1 MNDYCVDLNLAL
13 PLFNSNLPPIDFLK
27 SRPSWASN
35 VHTNRKLA
43 HHFMLD
49 ITNDISKELHTF
61 FNSFN
66 FRIVV
71 AEVFYTYPNGV
82 GNIHSD
88 LNKQGDYSKINWVF
102 GGKSS
107 IMNWYRVKDQT
118 IGSINTTTINS
129 YSIHYP
135 DDSVDLVHSQVVGC
149 PSLVQVGCPHHI
161 VNASEERFCLSIVFH
176 DAISNK
182 RPTMAEALEIF
193 KSYTGR
199 P

>member
-1 MNDYCVDLNLAL
+1 MNNYCVDLNLDL
-13 PLFNSNLPPIDFLK
+13 PLFNSNLAPVDFLK
-27 SRPSWASN
+27 SKPIWANN

-49 ITNDISKELHTF
+49 VAIDLSKEIHDF

-71 AEVFYTYPNGV
+71 AEVFYTYPNGI
-82 GNIHSD
+82 GSIHSD
-88 LNKQGDYSKINWVF
+88 LNKSGDYSKINWAF
-102 GGKSS
+102 GGIGSA
-107 IMNWYRVKDQT
+107 MNWYSVNDRTV
-118 IGSINTTTINS
+118 GSINTTTINS

-135 DDSVDLVHSQVVGC
+135 IESVELVHSQAVGC

-161 VNASEERFCLSIVFH
+161 VNAGEERFCLSIVFH
-176 DAISNK
+176 NAISNK

-193 KSYTGR
+193 KNYIGR